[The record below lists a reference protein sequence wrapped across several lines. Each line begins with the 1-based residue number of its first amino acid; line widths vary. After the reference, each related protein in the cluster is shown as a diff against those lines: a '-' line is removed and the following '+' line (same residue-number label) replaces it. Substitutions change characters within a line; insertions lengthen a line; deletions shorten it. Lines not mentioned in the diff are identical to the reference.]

1 MKHLNYSLKIMNMKL
16 VFFLGLFLAASVFS
30 FGQEAKVEKEQKDQQ
45 KKAQHVKVMVSQNGK
60 TIKID
65 TTFNLPDEKLIQFKV
80 DSILKKY
87 GKGGMAAGDGKV
99 FIMRGGNHMTAI
111 SGGKALPNE
120 EQFSVFY
127 NSDDSGKVKGER
139 KIIRMEKTGNSI
151 VMHDMYGDMVPPPPP
166 VPSVAGAHA
175 VRVQG
180 FRLPGGDPFSFNPE
194 DKDIISYD
202 KKDIGKG
209 LEKITIVRKK
219 QVERTQKKEVEV
231 KLEVQDEQKK

>member
-1 MKHLNYSLKIMNMKL
+1 MKL
-16 VFFLGLFLAASVFS
+16 VFFLGLFLAASAFS
-30 FGQEAKVEKEQKDQQ
+30 FGQEAKTEKEQKAQQ
-45 KKAQHVKVMVSQNGK
+45 KKEQHVKVMVSQNGK

-65 TTFNLPDEKLIQFKV
+65 TTFNLPDEKVIQFKV

-99 FIMRGGNHMTAI
+99 IILRGGKGLTSIA
-111 SGGKALPNE
+111 GGGAFPGQE
-120 EQFSVFY
+120 EYTVTYSS
-127 NSDDSGKVKGER
+127 NDTGKVKHER
-139 KIIRMEKTGNSI
+139 KVIRMEKNGNSI
-151 VMHDMYGDMVPPPPP
+151 VMHDLYGDMVPPPPP
-166 VPSVAGAHA
+166 VPPVHGAHA

-180 FRLPGGDPFSFNPE
+180 FRLPGGDPFAFNPE

-219 QVERTQKKEVEV
+219 QVDGDQKKEVEV
-231 KLEVQDEQKK
+231 KVEVQDEQKK

>member
-1 MKHLNYSLKIMNMKL
+1 MKL
-16 VFFLGLFLAASVFS
+16 VFFLGLFLAASIFS
-30 FGQEAKVEKEQKDQQ
+30 FGQDAKVEKEQKAQQ
-45 KKAQHVKVMVSQNGK
+45 KKEQHVKVMVSQNGK
-60 TIKID
+60 TVKID

-99 FIMRGGNHMTAI
+99 IIMRRGNHLDKI
-111 SGGKALPNE
+111 SEGKSLPGE
-120 EQFSVFY
+120 EQFTVFY
-127 NSDDSGKVKGER
+127 NSNDTGKVKHER
-139 KIIRMEKTGNSI
+139 KIIRMEKSGNSI
-151 VMHDMYGDMVPPPPP
+151 VMHDLYGDMVPPPPP

-219 QVERTQKKEVEV
+219 QVEGTQKKDVEV

>member
-1 MKHLNYSLKIMNMKL
+1 MKL
-16 VFFLGLFLAASVFS
+16 VFFLGLFLATSVFS
-30 FGQEAKVEKEQKDQQ
+30 FGQEAKVEKEQKAQQ
-45 KKAQHVKVMVSQNGK
+45 KKEQHVKVMVSQNGK

-99 FIMRGGNHMTAI
+99 IIMRGGNHMTAI
-111 SGGKALPNE
+111 GGGDAFPGQ
-120 EQFSVFY
+120 EQYTVTYSS
-127 NSDDSGKVKGER
+127 NDTGKVKHER
-139 KIIRMEKTGNSI
+139 KVIRMEKNGNSI
-151 VMHDMYGDMVPPPPP
+151 VLHDQYGDMVPPPPP
-166 VPSVAGAHA
+166 APPVAGVHA
-175 VRVQG
+175 LRVQG

-219 QVERTQKKEVEV
+219 QVDAVQKKDVEV
-231 KLEVQDEQKK
+231 KVEVQDEQKK